1 MSDRQLRKSTLYAS
15 EHLKQPRETQKLL
28 KDIKKRPTA
37 YSEAFTGSEQE
48 ISQLEKSTIS
58 SPSSNVEDWEL
69 EISNS
74 DNEYI
79 DPLGAVKSPKKSSL
93 PSEGSHTQGHSPSP
107 RNLSTKVNQFFPDG
121 Y

>member
-15 EHLKQPRETQKLL
+15 EHLKLL

-79 DPLGAVKSPKKSSL
+79 DPLGAVKSPNKSSL

-121 Y
+121 YQLP